1 MVSKAPNSRRN
12 LDMAIERVFGKDQDP
27 LRVRTLIAN
36 TIIGQL
42 LPSGAVK
49 GGSSLKLRYGNN
61 ATRFTRDLDAVR
73 AGELDDFVDSLS
85 AALAEGWNGFTGK
98 IIRKEPAKP
107 KNVPGEYVMQPF
119 EVKLSYNMRA
129 WLTVQLE
136 IGHDEIGDTTNPDY
150 FISPDVISIFE
161 ILGLPAPKPIPLMP
175 IPYQIAQKLHGL
187 SDPQSVRAHDLIDLQ
202 VICQNED
209 IDYTMVQATCSRLFA
224 YRQSQAW
231 PPVVVKRDVWDALY
245 IAQSGDLDVM
255 QTVDEA
261 VVWVNRLIGVIEDAR
276 R

>member
-73 AGELDDFVDSLS
+73 TGELDDFIDSLGD
-85 AALAEGWNGFTGK
+85 ALAEGWNGFTGK
-98 IIRKEPAKP
+98 LVRKEPAKP

-136 IGHDEIGDTTNPDY
+136 IGHDEIGDTTSPDY
-150 FISPDVISIFE
+150 FISPDVVTIFE
-161 ILGLPAPKPIPLMP
+161 LLGLPAPKPIALMP

-209 IDYTMVQATCSRLFA
+209 IDYTMVRATCARLFA

-245 IAQSGDLDVM
+245 IAQSGDLDVL

-261 VVWVNRLIGVIEDAR
+261 VVWANRLIGVIEDAR

>member
-1 MVSKAPNSRRN
+1 
-12 LDMAIERVFGKDQDP
+12 MAIERIFGKDQDP

-61 ATRFTRDLDAVR
+61 ATRFTRNLDAVR

-98 IIRKEPAKP
+98 IVRKEPAKP

-161 ILGLPAPKPIPLMP
+161 ILGLPAPKPIALMP

-202 VICQNED
+202 IICQNED

-231 PPVVVKRDVWDALY
+231 PPIVMKRDVWDALY
-245 IAQSGDLDVM
+245 IAQSGDLDVL

-261 VVWVNRLIGVIEDAR
+261 VAWANRLIGVIEDAR